1 MRRLTLLLSLLALV
15 FTASSLVGA
24 HGGADKVYEGTVWP
38 YFIVAEAGLQ
48 GGDTPETADA
58 LDYTIYLRDAQT
70 ERPIPDGQA
79 DVTVRALTSIGP
91 VRSESTSQFSN
102 MFSAHFPLE
111 TLGTWTMNVQING
124 ELGEV
129 EFTHSIDLDPSG
141 GVPWLAIGYV
151 GGILGLVLVGVV
163 LGWRMMR
170 RMQHPST
177 NAVVLVGLALGM
189 LAVLNACGDDSS
201 SDSTG
206 NRAASDVQAYT
217 GTELEGP
224 APDFTLTDQ
233 NGETVSLSDFHGEF
247 LVLTFLDPNCT
258 DICPLTTLHFAQAQA
273 ELNDDLADRAV
284 YLAIN
289 VNMEYASVDRVAE
302 ASRKWRSK
310 ELGRWH
316 FLTGNPEEL
325 RQVWEDYGVVVKPD
339 PNKSREVTHTPGV
352 YLIDPDG
359 QRRWYVSTPLSSAE
373 WDAIDLPLAR
383 LLAERIRDLAAN
395 EIGPTR

>member
-1 MRRLTLLLSLLALV
+1 MRRLAFWLVPLAFVLA
-15 FTASSLVGA
+15 ASPLGWA

-38 YFIVAEAGLQ
+38 YFVVAEAGLQ

-111 TLGTWTMNVQING
+111 TLGTWTMNVQVEG
-124 ELGEV
+124 ELGEI

-141 GVPWLAIGYV
+141 GVPWLAVGYV
-151 GGILGLVLVGVV
+151 GGILLLVIIGVV

-177 NAVVLVGLALGM
+177 NAVVLVGLGLGT
-189 LAVLNACGDDSS
+189 LILLSGCGNDSS
-201 SDSTG
+201 SDNAD
-206 NRAASDVQAYT
+206 NRPASDVQTYA
-217 GTELEGP
+217 GTELQGP

-233 NGETVSLSDFHGEF
+233 NGQPVSLSDFHEKF
-247 LVLTFLDPNCT
+247 VVLTFLDPNCT
-258 DICPLTTLHFAQAQA
+258 DICPLTTLQFAQAQA
-273 ELNDDLADRAV
+273 ELNDDLADRV
-284 YLAIN
+284 IYLAIN
-289 VNMEYASVDRVAE
+289 VNAEHASVDRVAE

-310 ELGRWH
+310 ELAHWH
-316 FLTGNPEEL
+316 FLTGSPEAL

-339 PNKSREVTHTPGV
+339 PNKSGEVTHTPGV

-373 WDAIDLPLAR
+373 WDAIDLPLAD

-395 EIGPTR
+395 